1 MAINETIVTGRKFR
15 KCIDAATKAWQRIS
29 FWTKSSDV
37 EFEDGKNAETKLGAI
52 DGITDSLEDTSS
64 RMAASAKAVSTLNNN
79 LDQLKK
85 SVSDGKSSIASA
97 ITAKGVTTAADATFA
112 DIVTNISN
120 IQTDV
125 KHTVYCIVSAN
136 TGGASIDIMVDN
148 NLKQRM
154 IVNAGQAY
162 VQSNHFTV

>member
-1 MAINETIVTGRKFR
+1 MIKAGNITG
-15 KCIDAATKAWQRIS
+15 DNTKI
-29 FWTKSSDV
+29 TKIPMTHI
-37 EFEDGKNAETKLGAI
+37 AEYSIIFLI
-52 DGITDSLEDTSS
+52 LITPFSNPLPLLTND
-64 RMAASAKAVSTLNNN
+64 

-97 ITAKGVTTAADATFA
+97 ITAKGVATNADATFA
-112 DIVTNISN
+112 DMATNISS

-148 NLKQRM
+148 ALMQRM
-154 IVNAGQAY
+154 MVNAGQSY
-162 VQSNHFTV
+162 IQSNHFTV

>member
-79 LDQLKK
+79 LGGLSFYEDATGKYVVGADSVPKK
-85 SVSDGKSSIASA
+85 LGSGNYRITVQANAGIDGASA
-97 ITAKGVTTAADATFA
+97 GAQNTAYFDIIDGIPTTPKSISSNQDWSKRVTCS
-112 DIVTNISN
+112 IP
-120 IQTDV
+120 
-125 KHTVYCIVSAN
+125 KIVS
-136 TGGASIDIMVDN
+136 
-148 NLKQRM
+148 
-154 IVNAGQAY
+154 
-162 VQSNHFTV
+162 VQEIN